1 MRFGKNVGVYSS
13 VFTFS
18 VRLGNCSVND
28 LKHSDIHTNQE
39 AYQLSK
45 GLGQLPK
52 QVNDHV

>member
-1 MRFGKNVGVYSS
+1 MAKNVGVYSS